1 MKLLQFDE
9 TTSSYIINGSVS
21 GCHLWTKK
29 PNSNNM
35 PSAQKEMNASMNEI
49 QKTMDEMSPEEKD
62 ESAGCIFIGCGN
74 INIARFRQLK

>member
-1 MKLLQFDE
+1 MKK
-9 TTSSYIINGSVS
+9 
-21 GCHLWTKK
+21 HLRIFSMVLFPGVTYGQRK

-62 ESAGCIFIGCGN
+62 ESAGYIFIGCGN